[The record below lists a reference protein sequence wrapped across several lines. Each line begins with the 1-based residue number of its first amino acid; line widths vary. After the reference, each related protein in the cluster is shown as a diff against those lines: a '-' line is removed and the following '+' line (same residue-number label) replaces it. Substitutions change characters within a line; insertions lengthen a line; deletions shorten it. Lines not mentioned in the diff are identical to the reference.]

1 MRIISLAS
9 GSKGNA
15 TVVEHDGVS
24 ILIDCGLN
32 YKTLTAKLKEASSP
46 KGDATFLSREKN
58 AFTLPKGDATF
69 LSREKESPAAFL
81 GVLITHSHTDHTSGL
96 KPLLNKHPELTVY
109 ANAMTAE
116 TVCADCK
123 LDENLFAY
131 FENGQPFEIGP
142 FEISA
147 FSIPHDTS
155 DPVGYLIR
163 AGGEAYFH
171 GTDIGTPL
179 DSIGVKLHEADYATL
194 ESNHAPVM
202 LHASGRPPS
211 VIQRIAGP
219 RGHLSNDQS
228 ADLVRR
234 FASPK
239 LKRLGLAHLS
249 RDCNV
254 AHIAEGTMRM
264 ALAEI
269 NRTDV
274 ALRVFSQ
281 NRVVE
286 L

>member
-15 TVVEHDGVS
+15 TAVEHDGAAL
-24 ILIDCGLN
+24 LIDCGLN
-32 YKTLTAKLKEASSP
+32 CKTLTARWARDPSVFSAIL
-46 KGDATFLSREKN
+46 L
-58 AFTLPKGDATF
+58 
-69 LSREKESPAAFL
+69 
-81 GVLITHSHTDHTSGL
+81 THSHSDHTSGL
-96 KPLLNKHPELTVY
+96 TPLLHKRPELPIY

-116 TVCADCK
+116 TVIHDCAV
-123 LDENLFAY
+123 DEEAFVC

-163 AGGEAYFH
+163 GGGETYFH

-179 DSIGVKLHEADYATL
+179 DSIGVKLREADYATL
-194 ESNHAPVM
+194 ESNHDAVI
-202 LHASGRPPS
+202 LRNSTRPPS

-219 RGHLSNDQS
+219 RGHLSNDDA

-249 RDCNV
+249 RECNV
-254 AHIAEGTMRM
+254 PHLAEGTMRQ
-264 ALAEI
+264 ALVDL
-269 NRTDV
+269 NRPDV
-274 ALRVFSQ
+274 ALKVYSQ
-281 NRVVE
+281 DAVVE

>member
-1 MRIISLAS
+1 MRIVSLAS

-15 TVVEHDGVS
+15 TLVEHDGAS
-24 ILIDCGLN
+24 ILVDCGLN
-32 YKTLTAKLKEASSP
+32 YKTLTARLAEVASLRP
-46 KGDATFLSREKN
+46 
-58 AFTLPKGDATF
+58 
-69 LSREKESPAAFL
+69 PASDLQPSFL
-81 GVLITHSHTDHTSGL
+81 GILITHSHTDHTSGL
-96 KPLLNKHPELTVY
+96 KPLLHKHPELAVY

-116 TVCADCK
+116 TVCADCE
-123 LDENLFAY
+123 LDDVSFAS

-163 AGGEAYFH
+163 AGGETYFH

-179 DSIGVKLHEADYATL
+179 DSIGMKLAAADYATL
-194 ESNHAPVM
+194 ESNHDPVM

-254 AHIAEGTMRM
+254 PHIAEGTMRST
-264 ALAEI
+264 LLEI
-269 NRTDV
+269 NRADI
-274 ALRVFSQ
+274 ALRVYSQ
-281 NRVVE
+281 DRAVE